1 MGIAEGK
8 VRTNSL
14 GMTDKQEDLVDIAI
28 TKFQGSTF
36 TVGMLCEASGA
47 KASDCVDM
55 MHELHAIGA
64 VRCPVNDGGC
74 ALYEVIPELV
84 FRAAAPRR
92 R

>member
-1 MGIAEGK
+1 MGIAAGQ
-8 VRTNSL
+8 VRSNSM
-14 GMTDKQEDLVDIAI
+14 GMTDKQEDVIDIAI
-28 TKFQGSTF
+28 NKFQASTF
-36 TVGMLCEASGA
+36 TAGMLCEASGESA
-47 KASDCVDM
+47 TDCVKLLK
-55 MHELHAIGA
+55 ELHAIGA